1 MQYGEILRGYVADA
15 EELIPRFE
23 ALATEDVLSAIFDLL
38 PPHPGKT
45 LDIGAGT
52 GRDAAWLARR
62 SQHVIAVEP
71 ADALRSAGEALH
83 YRPNLDWLDDR
94 LPDLVRTKARGET
107 FNLVICIAVWQH
119 LPPEQHERGMLAL
132 ASLTAPGG
140 RLIMSLRYGPGAP
153 NRRCFAA
160 DPEFLISTAEQA
172 GLTSVTRRSAQ
183 SIQPGNRAAGVTWDW
198 LCFDRP
204 MGSEVLISVSG

>member
-1 MQYGEILRGYVADA
+1 MQNGEILRGYAADA
-15 EELIPRFE
+15 EELVPRFE

-38 PPHPGKT
+38 PPDPGNT
-45 LDIGAGT
+45 LDVGAGT

-83 YRPNLDWLDDR
+83 HRPNLDWLDDR
-94 LPDLVRTKARGET
+94 LPDLVKIKARGET

-119 LPPEQHERGMLAL
+119 LPPQQHERGMLAL

-140 RLIMSLRYGPGAP
+140 RLIMSLRHGRGAP
-153 NRRCFAA
+153 NRPCFAA
-160 DPEFLISTAEQA
+160 DPEFLICTAEQA
-172 GLTSVTRRSAQ
+172 GLKSVTRRSAQ

-204 MGSEVLISVSG
+204 MGRKC